1 MAGIAGSHADSLAAP
16 VPNVAEAQAA
26 VPQPTEMPAPQGTPA
41 PQAAEPDYEAIYKQ
55 VTQGQGQQVAAA
67 GEPDYAAIYK
77 QVTAGQA
84 PQPEEP
90 DPNLSIQGLKD
101 QAANV
106 STKFKASFAETPFE
120 KQKVLEQSYGADNV
134 KKMGSKFMVKRDG
147 KWSAFDSDQFKVL
160 EDLAGQGKNLFSAA
174 VGGTAATGV
183 AGLGLATIP
192 FTGGTSAI
200 AGTALAGATGA
211 MAGQAASNQLAN
223 VIGVP
228 QDPNK
233 STAWQTT
240 KAGIVGGL
248 FSGAFGAIE
257 NYFAKRGT
265 EKAVAAANNSPFVKE
280 AQLSLDP
287 SKEADLATRDALE
300 VDQAA
305 QRLHDSGLMRD
316 GHMILPN
323 EKYPNSP
330 ELQQL
335 ADTGSA
341 GQQMRDFKAQRANV
355 IADAVDKFGKSV
367 GGNAAD
373 SQAPQILNR
382 LATTDKAYGQFIG
395 KYRADVLAAD
405 KELADKGIMAP
416 KLVQVVN
423 EQASRIGLTDA
434 TVPSATEVQ
443 DMLKLKDEATARQY
457 IKDLQGVRT
466 AIANSVD
473 QRIPATQIDKFYN
486 DFKTTTNP
494 LFKQAGRGENN
505 QAAVAYRALTDA
517 SRDDFAAGGAE
528 LLGSAKKDAYLGDM
542 ARYKEVLSA
551 KETLGTLLKPDSMSN
566 DALADHVLAK
576 GAKQLD
582 RFNAIRNIVEPEDPR
597 AFQNFQ
603 QALWKRILT
612 TSEPTSAATAQR
624 IGGVNWSKVSSGIR
638 SGQYSPEFLDAA
650 FGKGASQQLQDL
662 TTVGRMIQGKD
673 ADYLIKAPGIVA
685 RGISAAANLVKADPK
700 SAWIA
705 FQSPD
710 QATAKMLANG
720 GREAV
725 LKYIKGPERAA
736 ADELIQEIISQAQG
750 RAARA
755 GAVAPAGLNLNQ
767 ER

>member
-26 VPQPTEMPAPQGTPA
+26 IPQPTEMPAPQGTPA
-41 PQAAEPDYEAIYKQ
+41 PQAAEPDYESLYKQ
-55 VTQGQGQQVAAA
+55 ATQGQGQQVAAV

-77 QVTAGQA
+77 QASAGQA
-84 PQPEEP
+84 PQPEEAN
-90 DPNLSIQGLKD
+90 PNLSVQGLKD

-106 STKFKASFAETPFE
+106 SAKFRASFAETPFE

-160 EDLAGQGKNLFSAA
+160 EDLAGQGKNIFSGV
-174 VGGTAATGV
+174 VGGATAAGV
-183 AGLGLATIP
+183 AGASVAGAPETLGATLP
-192 FTGGTSAI
+192 GL
-200 AGTALAGATGA
+200 ALAGGIGA
-211 MAGQAASNQLAN
+211 GAGQAASHEYAQYL
-223 VIGVP
+223 GVP
-228 QDPNK
+228 QDPEK
-233 STAWQTT
+233 STFMQTT
-240 KAGIVGGL
+240 KASALGAIA
-248 FSGAFGAIE
+248 SGAIGAVE
-257 NYFAKRGT
+257 GYFAKRAG
-265 EKAVAAANNSPFVKE
+265 EKATTALSNSPA
-280 AQLSLDP
+280 AQETRMSLDP